1 MISHWLD
8 VLVVLVGA
16 AHAFAAFVYF
26 ARRAGGIPAVAWS
39 AAWLAVTVVAVAG
52 AQVDPKLAYGLF
64 LLAVVIWTAWWMRIH
79 AAKDLKW
86 VAENAYQTTG
96 RIDGD
101 IATLKHVR
109 NFEWKTKREFTSR
122 WEDRT
127 YDLRNLA
134 ALDVF
139 VCTWGDPRIAHTI
152 LSFVF
157 RDAPPL
163 AMTIETRREIGEK
176 WTALAGFMKSYEII
190 FIGADERDVIRN
202 RVNVRGEDVRLYR
215 IASDA
220 EMRRKLFEAYLARMN
235 ALAERPR
242 FYNTVFMNCTTE
254 IARLVRAAG
263 HKFPLDWRI
272 LVSGYLAEFLY
283 RLELLDTRL
292 PFDQLKAAADI
303 RARSLAADGDADY
316 SKRIREGVPDP
327 NIPAAVKAVIT
338 SAEK

>member
-1 MISHWLD
+1 MIPHWLD
-8 VLVVLVGA
+8 VLVVLIGA
-16 AHAFAAFVYF
+16 AHALAAFVYF
-26 ARRAGGIPAVAWS
+26 ARSAGGIPALAWS
-39 AAWLAVTVVAVAG
+39 AAWIAVTLVAVTG
-52 AQVDPKLAYGLF
+52 AQFDPKLAYGLF
-64 LLAVVIWTAWWMRIH
+64 LVAVVIWTAWWMRIR
-79 AAKDLKW
+79 AAADLKW

-96 RIDGD
+96 KIEGD
-101 IATLKHVR
+101 IATLKYVR
-109 NFEWKTKREFTSR
+109 NFEWKTKREFTPR

-127 YDLRNLA
+127 YDLGKLV

-157 RDAPPL
+157 EDAPPL
-163 AMTIETRREIGEK
+163 AMTIETRREVGEK

-215 IASDA
+215 VASNA

-283 RLELLDTRL
+283 RLELLDNRM
-292 PFDQLKAAADI
+292 PFDTLRAAADI
-303 RARSLAADGDADY
+303 RARSLAADAAQDY
-316 SKRIREGVPDP
+316 WRRIRDGLPDP
-327 NIPAAVKAVIT
+327 NVPAAAKPVVAAVK
-338 SAEK
+338 